1 MNGDAEVARAAFPL
15 ARPVWRS
22 IADYVELMKPEL
34 TSLSVLTALCSF
46 LIAHSGQWTASD
58 FGLLTNLALGTT
70 LLGGGAGALNQ
81 YLERGHDRLM
91 KRTERRP
98 LPAMRISPDSALLFG
113 ILSASAGLLLLAFF
127 VNALTGFLAAATII
141 SYLFL
146 YTPLKRISPVATTM
160 GGIPGAL
167 PPVMGWVA
175 ARNELSYQGLILFAI
190 LFLWQMPHFF
200 SLAWLYRKDYA
211 RAGYKLLT
219 VVDETGARTSL
230 HILANCAALIP
241 ISLIPSVTGMTST
254 LYFIGALIGG
264 MAFLCFG
271 VMFALSFTSVR
282 EDRALRSNQSAR
294 RLFFASLIYLPS
306 LFFLMVIDK
315 V

>member
-1 MNGDAEVARAAFPL
+1 MNGDVELAREAFPL
-15 ARPVWRS
+15 ARPVWKAAS
-22 IADYVELMKPEL
+22 DYVELMKPEL

-46 LIAHSGQWTASD
+46 VLAHTGPWSGSDIGLIA
-58 FGLLTNLALGTT
+58 NLALGTT

-81 YLERGHDRLM
+81 YLERSHDRLM
-91 KRTERRP
+91 KRTEKRP
-98 LPAMRISPDSALLFG
+98 LPAMRLAPGSALLFG
-113 ILSASAGLLLLAFF
+113 ILTSSAGLIVLAFF
-127 VNALTGFLAAATII
+127 VNTLTGFLGAATII

-146 YTPLKRISPVATTM
+146 YTPLKRLSPVATTM

-175 ARNELSYQGLILFAI
+175 VRNELSSQALILFAI

-219 VVDETGARTSL
+219 VADETGARTSL
-230 HILANCAALIP
+230 YVLANCAALIP
-241 ISLIPSVTGMTST
+241 ISLIPSVAGMTSSV
-254 LYFIGALIGG
+254 YFIGALVGG
-264 MAFLCFG
+264 MVFLCFG
-271 VMFALSFTSVR
+271 VMFAASFTSVR
-282 EDRALRSNQSAR
+282 EDRSLRSNQSAR
-294 RLFFASLIYLPS
+294 RLFFVSLIYLPS